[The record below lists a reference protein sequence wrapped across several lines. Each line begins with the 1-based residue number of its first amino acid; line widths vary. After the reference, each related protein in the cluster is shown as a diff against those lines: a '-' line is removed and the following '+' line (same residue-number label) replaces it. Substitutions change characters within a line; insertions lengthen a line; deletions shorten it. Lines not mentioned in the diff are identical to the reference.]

1 MARSTRRSLLIV
13 LTVILAC
20 GAMGMLFGQRLTA
33 TAASPGDGDIRDSLK
48 SFTQVYE
55 VVQQNYAEPVNP
67 DKAIY
72 NGAIPG
78 MLRVLD
84 PHSNFF
90 DPKAYSALREEQRG
104 KYYGVGMQV
113 GPRNNKVIVIAPFTG
128 APAYRA
134 GIRPGDVIIAIDGKP
149 TDNMS
154 TTDVAELLKGPK
166 GTTVKITMLREGSD
180 KPLDFTVVRDEI
192 PRYSVDVKFMIRPG
206 IGYIHISG
214 FQETTEHELAE
225 ALDEFQQSGELK
237 GLILDLRQNPG
248 GLLSEGVG
256 VADKFLKKGQVIV
269 SDHGRASAE
278 KVYRASHGNGGKE
291 YPLVVLVNRGTASA
305 AEIVAGAIQDHDRGL
320 IAGETTFGKGL
331 VQTVYPL
338 SENTGLALTTAKYYT
353 PSGRLIQRDYSGVSL
368 YDYYYNNRDNPDADS
383 TTGHEVKMTD
393 SGRTVYGGGG
403 ITPDVKIPTP
413 KSNKFQDTLL
423 EKYAFFNFAKHYV
436 VDHKVT
442 RQFEVDDAVIM
453 EFRKFLDSQQVPYN
467 EAELSQNLD
476 WVKSNIKAELF
487 INEFGQQEGMKV
499 HTENDPEVAKALE
512 LLPQAKQL
520 AENARK
526 IIAQRSNARMTAQ
539 QDSGA
544 AAAVNNSR

>member
-1 MARSTRRSLLIV
+1 MARSTRRSALLVVTI
-13 LTVILAC
+13 ILVC
-20 GAMGMLFGQRLTA
+20 GCIGMLFGQHLTA
-33 TAASPGDGDIRDSLK
+33 TASSGDSDTDIRDSLR
-48 SFTQVYE
+48 SFSDVYK
-55 VVQQNYAEPVNP
+55 VVQQNYAEPVDP

-90 DPKAYSALREEQRG
+90 DPKSYAALREEQRG

-113 GPRNNKVIVIAPFTG
+113 GPRNNKVIVIAPFAG

-134 GIRPGDVIIAIDGKP
+134 GIRPGDIIIAVDGKP

-154 TTDVAELLKGPK
+154 TSDVAELLKGPK
-166 GTTVKITMLREGSD
+166 GTSVKITMLREGSD
-180 KPLDFTVVRDEI
+180 KPLDFTVIRDEI
-192 PRYSVDVKFMIRPG
+192 PRYSVDVHFLIRPG
-206 IGYIHISG
+206 IGYIHVSG
-214 FQETTEHELAE
+214 FQETTEKEVRD
-225 ALDEFQQSGELK
+225 ALDEFGDIH
-237 GLILDLRQNPG
+237 GLVLDLRQNPG

-256 VADKFLKKGQVIV
+256 VADQFLKKGQVIV
-269 SDHGRASAE
+269 SHHGRASAE
-278 KVYRASHGNGGKE
+278 KVYKASRGNGGKD
-291 YPLVVLVNRGTASA
+291 YPIVVLVNRGTASA

-353 PSGRLIQRDYSGVSL
+353 PSGRLIQRDYNGVSL
-368 YDYYYNNRDNPDADS
+368 YDYYYNDRENGDAAV
-383 TTGHEVKMTD
+383 GNHEVKMTD

-403 ITPDVKIPTP
+403 ITPDVKIPNP
-413 KSNKFQDTLL
+413 KTNKFEDTLL

-436 VDHKVT
+436 INHKVGKD
-442 RQFEVDDAVIM
+442 FEVDEAVM
-453 EFRKFLDSQQVPYN
+453 QEFRKFLDEQKIPFT
-467 EAELSQNLD
+467 EADLAQNGD
-476 WVKSNIKAELF
+476 WIRSNIKAELF

-499 HTENDPEVAKALE
+499 HAEQDPEVEKALE

-520 AENARK
+520 ADNAK
-526 IIAQRSNARMTAQ
+526 KVIAQRNSARLTAQ
-539 QDSGA
+539 QSEVPA
-544 AAAVNNSR
+544 SSR

>member
-1 MARSTRRSLLIV
+1 MV
-13 LTVILAC
+13 
-20 GAMGMLFGQRLTA
+20 FGQRLT
-33 TAASPGDGDIRDSLK
+33 SNSSSGSSDNDVRDSLK
-48 SFTQVYE
+48 TFSDVYN

-90 DPKAYSALREEQRG
+90 DPKAYAALREEQRG

-113 GPRNNKVIVIAPFTG
+113 GPRNNKVIVIAPFAG

-134 GIRPGDVIIAIDGKP
+134 GIRPGDIIIAVDGKP

-154 TTDVAELLKGPK
+154 TSDVADLLKGPK
-166 GTTVKITMLREGSD
+166 GTSVKITVLREGSD
-180 KPLDFTVVRDEI
+180 KPLDFTVIRDEI
-192 PRYSVDVKFMIRPG
+192 PRYSVDVHFLIRPG

-214 FQETTEHELAE
+214 FQETTEKEVRD
-225 ALDEFQQSGELK
+225 ALDEFGDIH

-256 VADKFLKKGQVIV
+256 VADQFLKKGQVIV
-269 SDHGRASAE
+269 SHHGRASAE
-278 KVYRASHGNGGKE
+278 KVYKATHGNGGKD
-291 YPLVVLVNRGTASA
+291 YPIVVLVNRGTASA

-353 PSGRLIQRDYSGVSL
+353 PSGRLIQRNYDGVSL
-368 YDYYYNNRDNPDADS
+368 YDYYYNDRDNADS
-383 TTGHEVKMTD
+383 SVSNHEVKMTD

-403 ITPDVKIPTP
+403 ITPDVKIPNP
-413 KSNKFQDTLL
+413 KTNRFQDTLL
-423 EKYAFFNFAKHYV
+423 EKYAFFNFSEHYV
-436 VDHKVT
+436 INHKVDKT
-442 RQFEVDDAVIM
+442 FEVDDAVM
-453 EFRKFLDSQQVPYN
+453 QEFRKFLDEQKIPFT
-467 EAELSQNLD
+467 EADIAENSD
-476 WVKSNIKAELF
+476 WIRSNIKAELF

-499 HTENDPEVAKALE
+499 HAETDPEVQKALE

-520 AENARK
+520 ADNARK
-526 IIAQRSNARMTAQ
+526 IIAQHNNARLTAQ
-539 QDSGA
+539 QSASA
-544 AAAVNNSR
+544 ANSSR

>member
-1 MARSTRRSLLIV
+1 MASSSRRSAVLI
-13 LTVILAC
+13 LSIILAC
-20 GAMGMLFGQRLTA
+20 GCVGVVFGQRLTA
-33 TAASPGDGDIRDSLK
+33 SAPSGDGDIRDSLR

-55 VVQQNYAEPVNP
+55 VVQQNYAEPVSP

-90 DPKAYSALREEQRG
+90 DPKAYAALREEQRG

-134 GIRPGDVIIAIDGKP
+134 GIRPGDVIIAVDGKP

-154 TTDVAELLKGPK
+154 TSDVAELLKGPK
-166 GTTVKITMLREGSD
+166 GTTVKITVLREGTD
-180 KPLDFTVVRDEI
+180 KPIDFNVVRDEI
-192 PRYSVDVKFMIRPG
+192 PRYSVDVHFMIKPG
-206 IGYIHISG
+206 IGYIHVSG
-214 FQETTEHELAE
+214 FQETTEHEVAQ
-225 ALDEFQQSGELK
+225 ALDQLQEQGELK

-269 SDHGRASAE
+269 SHHGRSSPE
-278 KVYRASHGNGGKE
+278 KIYRAARGNGGKD

-320 IAGETTFGKGL
+320 IVGETTFGKGL

-353 PSGRLIQRDYSGVSL
+353 PSGRLIQRDYSSISL
-368 YDYYYNNRDNPDADS
+368 YDYYYNDRNNDANNAN
-383 TTGHEVKMTD
+383 HEVKMTD

-403 ITPDVKIPTP
+403 ITPDVKIPPVKT
-413 KSNKFQDTLL
+413 NKFQDTLL
-423 EKYAFFNFAKHYV
+423 EKYTFFNFAKHYV
-436 VDHKVT
+436 INHKVNK
-442 RQFEVDDAVIM
+442 QFEVDEAAM
-453 EFRKFLDSQQVPYN
+453 QEFRKFLDMQKTPFT
-467 EAELSQNLD
+467 EAELAENGD
-476 WVKSNIKAELF
+476 WIKSSIKAELF
-487 INEFGQQEGMKV
+487 INEFGQQEGMKA
-499 HTENDPEVAKALE
+499 HAETDPAVAKALE

-520 AENARK
+520 AENAKRT
-526 IIAQRSNARMTAQ
+526 IAQRNNARLTAQ
-539 QDSGA
+539 QDETSA
-544 AAAVNNSR
+544 PQSVKR

>member
-1 MARSTRRSLLIV
+1 MASNSRRSAVLV
-13 LTVILAC
+13 LTLILVC
-20 GAMGMLFGQRLTA
+20 GCVGMLFGQRLTA
-33 TAASPGDGDIRDSLK
+33 SSSPNDSDVRDSLR
-48 SFTQVYE
+48 SFGQVYDI
-55 VVQQNYAEPVNP
+55 VQQNYAEPVNP

-90 DPKAYSALREEQRG
+90 DPKSYAALREEQRG

-113 GPRNNKVIVIAPFTG
+113 GPRNNKVIVIAPFAG

-134 GIRPGDVIIAIDGKP
+134 GIRPGDVIIAVDGKP

-154 TTDVAELLKGPK
+154 TSDVADLLKGPK

-192 PRYSVDVKFMIRPG
+192 PRYSVDVHFLIRPG
-206 IGYIHISG
+206 IGYIHVSG
-214 FQETTEHELAE
+214 FQETTDHEVRE
-225 ALDEFQQSGELK
+225 ALDQLGDIH

-256 VADKFLKKGQVIV
+256 VADQFLKKGQVIV
-269 SDHGRASAE
+269 SHHGRASAE
-278 KVYRASHGNGGKE
+278 KVYKAAHGNGGKD

-353 PSGRLIQRDYSGVSL
+353 PSGRLIQREYNGVSL
-368 YDYYYNNRDNPDADS
+368 YDYYYNDRENGDS
-383 TTGHEVKMTD
+383 SANAANHEVKMTD

-403 ITPDVKIPTP
+403 ISPDVKIASVKT
-413 KSNKFQDTLL
+413 NKFQDTLL

-436 VDHKVT
+436 INHNVGK
-442 RQFEVDDAVIM
+442 QFQVDDAVM
-453 EFRKFLDSQQVPYN
+453 QEFRKYLDDQKITFT
-467 EAELSQNLD
+467 EAELVENND
-476 WVKSNIKAELF
+476 WIRGNVKAELF
-487 INEFGQQEGMKV
+487 INEFGQQEGMRV
-499 HTENDPEVAKALE
+499 HAESDPEVQKALD

-520 AENARK
+520 ADNAK
-526 IIAQRSNARMTAQ
+526 HVIAQRNNARLTAQ
-539 QDSGA
+539 QGETA
-544 AAAVNNSR
+544 AATPNR